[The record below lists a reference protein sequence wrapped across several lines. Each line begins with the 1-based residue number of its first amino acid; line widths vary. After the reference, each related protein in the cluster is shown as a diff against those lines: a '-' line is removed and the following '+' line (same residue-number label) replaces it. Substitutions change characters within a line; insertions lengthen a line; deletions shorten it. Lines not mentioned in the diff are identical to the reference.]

1 MKAFNQ
7 TKGGRG
13 LEPFFDEYINLYS
26 GELTRFCISLCGNK
40 ADADDL
46 FQETWY
52 KAMKNYDKYN
62 DAYPFEKWLLAICAN
77 CFKDFKRLSHNK
89 RIVGFQNESEENL
102 FFDSLPDINSEKRFD
117 YVELH
122 CAVAALPNKF
132 KVVLTLYYFKDYSIK
147 EISEI
152 LSLAEGTVKSRL
164 RKAKSVLKRR
174 LTDENY

>member
-1 MKAFNQ
+1 M
-7 TKGGRG
+7 
-13 LEPFFDEYINLYS
+13 
-26 GELTRFCISLCGNK
+26 
-40 ADADDL
+40 
-46 FQETWY
+46 
-52 KAMKNYDKYN
+52 
-62 DAYPFEKWLLAICAN
+62 
-77 CFKDFKRLSHNK
+77 
-89 RIVGFQNESEENL
+89 

-174 LTDENY
+174 LTDEKY